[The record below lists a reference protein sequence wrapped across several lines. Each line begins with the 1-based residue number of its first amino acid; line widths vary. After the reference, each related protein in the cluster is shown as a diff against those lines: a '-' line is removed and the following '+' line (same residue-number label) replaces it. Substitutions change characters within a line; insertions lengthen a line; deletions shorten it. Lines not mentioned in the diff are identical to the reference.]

1 MEHRGLREEADRIAR
16 PMLAS
21 NLATGISGNVGARTD
36 WGTSV

>member
-1 MEHRGLREEADRIAR
+1 MREEADRIAR